1 MAVWLSLFY
10 YFYFSIIGVYVIFI
24 PKVLSGYGY
33 SASEIG
39 ILLGAAPLVRFILPF
54 LFIKGLNLDTKTFE
68 RSLVILVLAALAF
81 YLSVEHFYA
90 LLFSNILLGVGLS
103 LILPY
108 IEVISLESIG
118 KERYGK
124 VRLFGSIGFIVV
136 ALVLVEVLTTP
147 SVALV
152 FLLALTVFTS
162 LLAYIVS
169 KQEAKVQKQQQKS
182 KELRDFSI
190 VQDLYLWSGLVLMQ
204 ISFGSFYNFFTI
216 YETDHGIGLD
226 MTVYLWSF
234 GVFVEVGMLFTQG
247 KLLKNYHLLNLIRF
261 SVFATVV
268 RWFLVFA
275 YPTSL
280 GVLFFSQALHALS
293 FALFHSA
300 TISYLYQIYHD
311 KKLAQ
316 QFFMGLTY
324 GLGGL
329 TGAVISG
336 YIYEYIPKMLF
347 LSSSLFALA
356 GFVMLM
362 LYKHKHEA

>member
-1 MAVWLSLFY
+1 MTILLSLFY

-54 LFIKGLNLDTKTFE
+54 LFIKGLQLNTRTFHY
-68 RSLVILVLAALAF
+68 SLLVMVIAAIAF
-81 YLSVEHFYA
+81 YINVEHFYR
-90 LLFSNILLGVGLS
+90 LLFSNILLGVGMS

-108 IEVISLESIG
+108 IEVIALENIG

-136 ALVLVEVLTTP
+136 ALILAKFFSVTSIALDFLLTLTAVTAVIAYVISTKEHKE
-147 SVALV
+147 SVQNEQMVQKRFSFFEDIYLWAGLV
-152 FLLALTVFTS
+152 F
-162 LLAYIVS
+162 
-169 KQEAKVQKQQQKS
+169 
-182 KELRDFSI
+182 
-190 VQDLYLWSGLVLMQ
+190 MQ

-216 YETDHGIGLD
+216 YETDHGISLD

-234 GVFVEVGMLFTQG
+234 GVLVEVVMLFAQG
-247 KLLKNYHLLNLIRF
+247 RLLANYQLLNLIRISVLA
-261 SVFATVV
+261 SVF
-268 RWFLVFA
+268 RWFLVFS
-275 YPTSL
+275 YPENL
-280 GVLFFSQALHALS
+280 VLLFFSQSIHALS

-300 TISYLYQIYHD
+300 TISYLYQIYQN

-316 QFFMGLTY
+316 QFFMGFSY

-329 TGAVISG
+329 SGAVISG
-336 YIYEYIPKMLF
+336 YIYEYAPKLLF
-347 LSSSLFALA
+347 LSSSLFALVS
-356 GFVMLM
+356 FVLLVM
-362 LYKHKHEA
+362 YKHRQEA

>member
-1 MAVWLSLFY
+1 MTILLSLFY

-24 PKVLSGYGY
+24 PKVLYSFDY

-54 LFIKGLNLDTKTFE
+54 LFIKGLKLNQKVFQT
-68 RSLVILVLAALAF
+68 SLIIFVASAIAF
-81 YLSVEHFYA
+81 YNSIEYFY
-90 LLFSNILLGVGLS
+90 LLLVSNIFLGVGLS

-124 VRLFGSIGFIVV
+124 VRLFGSIGFIVI
-136 ALVLVEVLTTP
+136 ALILVKYLTSSTI
-147 SVALV
+147 ALD
-152 FLLALTVFTS
+152 FLLFLVITTS
-162 LLAYIVS
+162 FIAFLIS
-169 KQEAKVQKQQQKS
+169 TKEHKEQKQETLREFQKFS
-182 KELRDFSI
+182 IVRDFS
-190 VQDLYLWSGLVLMQ
+190 LWAGLILMQ

-216 YETDHGIGLD
+216 YETDRGISLD

-234 GVFVEVGMLFTQG
+234 GVLIEIVMLFAQG
-247 KLLKNYHLLNLIRF
+247 RLLQNHKLLNLIRF
-261 SVFATVV
+261 SVVASVL

-275 YPTSL
+275 YPTDLSI
-280 GVLFFSQALHALS
+280 LFFSQSLHALS

-300 TISYLYQIYHD
+300 TISYLYQIYQD
-311 KKLAQ
+311 KKLSQ

-329 TGAVISG
+329 SGAVISG
-336 YIYEYIPKMLF
+336 YIYEYYPNYLF
-347 LSSSLFALA
+347 LSSSFFAFVSFLF
-356 GFVMLM
+356 LM
-362 LYKHKHEA
+362 FYKHRQEV